1 MADVG
6 GRALALLSELRT
18 DVERARAE
26 GSRRGD
32 AIELLRIR
40 IEAIEGQ
47 VNRLVELEDRRD
59 QRESQE
65 HTAVQERRRVEE
77 QEEFE
82 RQRWWRSVWD
92 RVWSRD
98 VIVPL
103 VAAALSVAATRVPEL
118 QGCVAL
124 VRAAGGVHA
133 GEAP

>member
-1 MADVG
+1 MADLG

-40 IEAIEGQ
+40 LDALEGQ

-65 HTAVQERRRVEE
+65 HTEIRERRLVEE
-77 QEEFE
+77 QKELE
-82 RQRWWRSVWD
+82 RQRWWRTTWD

-118 QGCVAL
+118 QGCVTL